1 MGLVGLGHRVAPFG
15 LVEIYLAPL
24 HGGEFGGAH
33 RQEHQQPQCRD
44 HWIVVRHE
52 VVQPAQE
59 FGQVGFL
66 DQGCVVFRL
75 VLLQ

>member
-1 MGLVGLGHRVAPFG
+1 MRLAGLGHHVAPFSF
-15 LVEIYLAPL
+15 VEVYLLPF
-24 HGGEFGGAH
+24 HTSEFSGAH
-33 RQEHQQPQCRD
+33 RQYHQQPQRRY

-59 FGQVGFL
+59 FGQVVRGF
-66 DQGCVVFRL
+66 QGSMVFRL